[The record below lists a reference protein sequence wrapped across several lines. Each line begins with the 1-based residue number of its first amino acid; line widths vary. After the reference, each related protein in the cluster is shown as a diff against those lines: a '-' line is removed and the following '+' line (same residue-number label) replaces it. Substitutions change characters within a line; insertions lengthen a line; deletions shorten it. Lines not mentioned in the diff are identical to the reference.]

1 MLRKRVLITGATG
14 MLGHTL
20 LRILDQRPEY
30 ELFASVRNLGKL
42 THQFNSR
49 PINSIILNVDT
60 NNFDSFSHKL
70 KEVNPDIIVNC
81 IGVIKQ
87 APLANDPISTI
98 SINALFP
105 HKLEAACRPLGTR
118 LIHISSD
125 CVFKGEKGNYTETD
139 PSDAIDLY
147 GRTKFLGEI
156 IEKNSLTL
164 RTSIIGHELN
174 SSYGLVDWFLSQNGH
189 VRGFTNAIFT
199 GFPTIEVARII
210 TDYVLPNANLQ
221 GLYHLSSNKISKY
234 DLLCL
239 VAKYYSKNVVIEPY
253 DDFYCDRSLDSTRF
267 RGETGYSP
275 PPWDKLIE
283 SMHDDFMRNV
293 RR

>member
-1 MLRKRVLITGATG
+1 MLRKRVLILGATG

-20 LRILDQRPEY
+20 LRILDERQDF

-42 THQFNSR
+42 THQFNSGL
-49 PINSIILNVDT
+49 IKNIIINVDA
-60 NNFDSFSHKL
+60 NNFDSFTQKL
-70 KEVNPDIIVNC
+70 KEVNPDVIVNC

-87 APLANDPISTI
+87 SPLANDPIAAI

-105 HKLEAACRPLGTR
+105 HKLEAACRSLGTR

-125 CVFKGEKGNYTETD
+125 CVFKGDKGNYTETD
-139 PSDAIDLY
+139 PSDATDLY

-174 SSYGLVDWFLSQNGH
+174 SNYGLVDWFLSQEGH

-199 GFPTIEVARII
+199 GFPTIEIARII
-210 TDYVLPNANLQ
+210 ADYVIPNINLH
-221 GLYHLSSNKISKY
+221 GLYHLSSNQISKY
-234 DLLCL
+234 DLLRL
-239 VAKYYSKNVVIEPY
+239 VAKYYNQNIIIEPY
-253 DDFYCDRSLDSTRF
+253 SDFHCDRSLDSSRF
-267 RGETGYSP
+267 RAETGYSP

-283 SMHDDFMRNV
+283 SMHDDFMRTA